1 MLEKIREGSQGPA
14 AKIVLGLV
22 ILSFALAGIGGYLG
36 QTTEQPV
43 AEVNGV
49 KISQTKFSRAYS
61 NERAR
66 LEQQF
71 GEYFAQIAADPN
83 YMAQIRQGVVD
94 QLVQQELQ
102 TQLAK
107 ELGLRVSD
115 EQVKKAIV
123 EMPYF
128 QIGGEFS
135 NDRYLQ
141 VIRQMN
147 FQPDSFREYLRDEM
161 TRAQLI
167 SAVAGTDFVLKNEL
181 QQSIA
186 LQQQTRAIDYAV
198 LSKEL
203 VKDEVSVS
211 DEEVQNY
218 YDLNQTQFQAPELVA
233 VNYIE
238 LKAEDLAPAEP
249 VTEEA
254 LKTYYEEQKNQYLE
268 PERRRVSHILV
279 DASED
284 AEAAKQKADEILAEL
299 NNGADFAVVAEEK
312 SDDVVSAE
320 LGGDLDWIERDM
332 MDPAFED
339 AAFALAAVGDV
350 SEVVES
356 EFGFHIIK
364 LTDIQRQQAQSF
376 EDVKDNLRA
385 ELEKAA
391 KIDAFY
397 QKQTRVA
404 ELAFEMADSL
414 QDAAEAAGVEIKST
428 ELVSRNALPE
438 PLNSPA
444 ISNTIFTPELLED
457 RVNSEVLEVA
467 PEHIVVVRV
476 AEHKAAATKPLEEV
490 SAQIKTQ
497 LSNEKAST
505 LIAEKAQSLF
515 EQLQGSSTLA
525 EIAKAQ
531 NIEVKSVT
539 ELKRRSYD
547 VPPAIAAEAFK
558 LPQPGVAET
567 ESALVELGNGDSA
580 FVVLKSVTTPE
591 VDGKV
596 DAQQK
601 QSITASYANKNYLEL
616 LAALEAKSEVKRPQL
631 QVTEQQ

>member
-211 DEEVQNY
+211 DEEIQNY

-238 LKAEDLAPAEP
+238 LKAEDLEPAEP
-249 VTEEA
+249 VAEEA

-376 EDVKDNLRA
+376 EDVKDDLRA

-490 SAQIKTQ
+490 STQIETQ

-505 LIAEKAQSLF
+505 LIAEKALSLF
-515 EQLQGSSTLA
+515 EQLQGGSTLA
-525 EIAKAQ
+525 EIAKEQ
-531 NIEVKSVT
+531 SIEVKSVT

-591 VDGKV
+591 VDDKV
-596 DAQQK
+596 DPQQK

>member
-1 MLEKIREGSQGPA
+1 M
-14 AKIVLGLV
+14 
-22 ILSFALAGIGGYLG
+22 
-36 QTTEQPV
+36 
-43 AEVNGV
+43 NGV

-339 AAFALAAVGDV
+339 AAFALAAIGDV

-376 EDVKDNLRA
+376 EDVKDDLRA

-515 EQLQGSSTLA
+515 EQLQGGSTLT

-531 NIEVKSVT
+531 SIEVKSVS

-631 QVTEQQ
+631 QVAEQQ

>member
-376 EDVKDNLRA
+376 EDVKDDLRA

-505 LIAEKAQSLF
+505 LIAEKAKSLF
-515 EQLQGSSTLA
+515 EQLQSGSTLA

-531 NIEVKSVT
+531 SIEVKSVT

>member
-397 QKQTRVA
+397 QKQARVA

-515 EQLQGSSTLA
+515 EQLQGGSTLA

>member
-376 EDVKDNLRA
+376 EDVKDDLRA
-385 ELEKAA
+385 ELENAA

-596 DAQQK
+596 DVQQK

>member
-332 MDPAFED
+332 MDPAFEG
-339 AAFALAAVGDV
+339 AAFALAAIGDV

-376 EDVKDNLRA
+376 EDVKDDLRA

-497 LSNEKAST
+497 LSNEKASA

-515 EQLQGSSTLA
+515 EQLQGGSTLT

-531 NIEVKSVT
+531 SIEVKSVS

-631 QVTEQQ
+631 QVAEQQ

>member
-203 VKDEVSVS
+203 VKGEVSVS

-218 YDLNQTQFQAPELVA
+218 YDLNQTQFQAPELVS

-299 NNGADFAVVAEEK
+299 NNGADFAVIAEEK

-350 SEVVES
+350 SGVVES

-515 EQLQGSSTLA
+515 EQLQGGSTLA

-558 LPQPGVAET
+558 LPQPGVAEK

>member
-238 LKAEDLAPAEP
+238 LKAEDLVPAEP

-376 EDVKDNLRA
+376 EDVKDDLRA

-515 EQLQGSSTLA
+515 EQLQGGSTLT

-531 NIEVKSVT
+531 SIEVKSVS

>member
-211 DEEVQNY
+211 DEEIQNY

-238 LKAEDLAPAEP
+238 LKAEDLEPAEP

-376 EDVKDNLRA
+376 EDVKDDLRA

-490 SAQIKTQ
+490 STQIETQ

-505 LIAEKAQSLF
+505 LIAEKALSLF
-515 EQLQGSSTLA
+515 EQLQGGSTLA
-525 EIAKAQ
+525 EIAKEQ
-531 NIEVKSVT
+531 SIEVKSVT

-591 VDGKV
+591 VDDKV
-596 DAQQK
+596 DPQQK